1 MQTLIQNFRYAWRQ
15 LCHSPEF
22 AFLAVVTLAL
32 GIGANTAMFTVVESV
47 LLRPLPYADADRLV
61 YIAAAGA
68 AGAAGAESSG
78 SVSWL
83 DYSDIRDQARTLDA
97 VGGYSNDAG
106 VVQSKD
112 ASVSVVT
119 SEVTPNVF
127 GILGAQPLRGR
138 TFVKNEGQA
147 NGPAAVLLS
156 EGLWRQVFGA
166 DPTVVGRS
174 VRVNGHERTVVG
186 VMRRGF
192 RFPESAG
199 PDVENGLWLPMQP
212 TPEMLQDRGYHFFTI
227 LAKPA
232 RGATVP
238 QVQAELGLIAKR
250 IRETDS
256 RADGKLA
263 FRAVSYREVVTGPVR
278 AVLVALVAALGLVLL
293 IACANVANLSIARC
307 LARQHEFA
315 VRAALGSGQSRLIG
329 QMIVEAALLS
339 VLGCALGFLVA
350 YWITAAIRGLPPGI
364 IPRVEAIEV
373 RWTVV
378 LVLGA
383 IATVTTVLSALLPA
397 LFVAR
402 TDPQSVLQA
411 ASRSLGTRSV
421 RVRVGGWLV
430 AGEVALSAVLLVA
443 TGLLFRTL
451 WSLEH
456 TRLGFNTALV
466 TSFTAMPADA
476 SGFGN
481 MTMSASAGAP
491 VSVATTIYRPLLEEL
506 RNAPGFQ
513 DAALDTAPP
522 LSGMDLQTSFRVV
535 GWADESERG
544 LEARM
549 TTLSGGYERLMG
561 TPVVRGR
568 MITEQD
574 TANAPFVAAI
584 NETLARKYFAG
595 KEALGQELDLG
606 GKNTGMLKPYKI
618 VGIIGD
624 QIDTSVSQ
632 PPRPLLMLPYQQIPA
647 TSLFYPALLKTV
659 VHFVVKTRGQVA
671 VAPAARAVFRRIA
684 PDLALDNF
692 QTMQEAVDQSNSGTR
707 IGLYLIAAFA
717 GLAVLMVIAGLYGV
731 LAQVVSH
738 RRREFGVRMALG
750 ATRQSIVGMVL
761 RQGSAI
767 VAMGLA
773 GGLVLALSMGR
784 LVKSFL
790 YGVKPLDGRTY
801 MFAAIALL
809 VVGIVAALVPAWGAS
824 LLEPVKALRDE

>member
-15 LCHSPEF
+15 LRHSPEF
-22 AFLAVVTLAL
+22 AILAVVTLAL

-47 LLRPLPYADADRLV
+47 LLRPLPYADADRLL
-61 YIAAAGA
+61 YI
-68 AGAAGAESSG
+68 GAAGAESSA

-83 DYSDIRDQARTLDA
+83 DYSDIRDQARTLGA
-97 VGGYSNDAG
+97 VAGYSNDAG
-106 VVQSKD
+106 VIQSKD

-119 SEVTPNVF
+119 SEVTPNLF
-127 GILGAQPLRGR
+127 GILGAQPLLGR
-138 TFVKNEGQA
+138 TFVKKEGQA
-147 NGPAAVLLS
+147 NGPQAVLLS
-156 EGLWRQVFGA
+156 EGLWRRVFGA
-166 DPTVVGRS
+166 DPAVVGRS
-174 VRVNGHERTVVG
+174 VRVSGHERTVVG

-192 RFPESAG
+192 RFPEATG
-199 PDVENGLWLPMQP
+199 QAVENGLWMPMQP
-212 TPEMLQDRGYHFFTI
+212 TPEMLQDRGYDFFAI
-227 LAKPA
+227 LATPA
-232 RGATVP
+232 PGVTVP

-250 IRETDS
+250 IRATDS

-263 FRAVSYREVVTGPVR
+263 FRAVSYREIVTGPVR
-278 AVLVALVAALGLVLL
+278 AVFVALIAALGLVLL
-293 IACANVANLSIARC
+293 IACANVANLLIARC

-315 VRAALGSGQSRLIG
+315 VRAALGSGQGRLIG
-329 QMIVEAALLS
+329 QMVVEAALLS

-350 YWITAAIRGLPPGI
+350 YWITAAIHGLPPGT
-364 IPRVEAIEV
+364 IPRAEAIEV

-383 IATVTTVLSALLPA
+383 IASVTTVLSALLPA

-402 TDPQSVLQA
+402 TDPQPVLQA
-411 ASRSLGTRSV
+411 ASRSLGTKSV
-421 RVRVGGWLV
+421 GARVGGWLV
-430 AGEVALSAVLLVA
+430 AGEVALSALLLIA

-456 TRLGFNTALV
+456 TRLGFDTAMV

-481 MTMSASAGAP
+481 MTMSAADSTP
-491 VSVATTIYRPLLEEL
+491 VSVATMIYRPLLEEI
-506 RNAPGFQ
+506 RPAPGFQ

-522 LSGMDLQTSFRVV
+522 FSGMDLQTSFRVV
-535 GWADESERG
+535 GWPSESERG

-574 TANAPFVAAI
+574 TANAPFVAVI

-595 KEALGQELDLG
+595 QEALGQDLDLG
-606 GKNTGMLKPYKI
+606 GKNTGMLKPYNI

-624 QIDTSVSQ
+624 QIDTSTSQ
-632 PPRPLLMLPYQQIPA
+632 PPQPLIMLPYQQIPA

-659 VHFVVKTRGQVA
+659 VHFVVKTRGNVA
-671 VAPAARAVFRRIA
+671 VAPAARAVFRRMA

-692 QTMQEAVDQSNSGTR
+692 QTMQEAVDQSNFGTR
-707 IGLYLIAAFA
+707 LGLYLIAAFA

-750 ATRQSIVGMVL
+750 ATRQNIVGMVL

-767 VAMGLA
+767 VAMGLGA
-773 GGLVLALSMGR
+773 GIVLALSTGR
-784 LVKSFL
+784 LVESFL
-790 YGVKPLDGRTY
+790 YGVKPMDGSTY
-801 MFAAIALL
+801 VFVVIVLL
-809 VVGIVAALVPAWGAS
+809 VVGILAALVPAWGAAS
-824 LLEPVKALRDE
+824 FEPVKALRDE